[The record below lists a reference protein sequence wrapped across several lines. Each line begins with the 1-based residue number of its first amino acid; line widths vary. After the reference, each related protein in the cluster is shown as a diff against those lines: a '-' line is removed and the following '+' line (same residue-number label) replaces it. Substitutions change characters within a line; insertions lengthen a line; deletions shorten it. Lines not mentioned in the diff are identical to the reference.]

1 MSACVGTFFCLYR
14 FDTNGDEVLDLD
26 EFTALVWAM
35 DNTVDES
42 DVLEMFQQALD
53 LTGHGD
59 QIAKVRV
66 RDEGLPVQQ
75 NDLIK

>member
-1 MSACVGTFFCLYR
+1 MLYVCSHVLWCRHR

-35 DNTVDES
+35 DKSVDES

-59 QIAKVRV
+59 QIAKVG
-66 RDEGLPVQQ
+66 EGS
-75 NDLIK
+75 